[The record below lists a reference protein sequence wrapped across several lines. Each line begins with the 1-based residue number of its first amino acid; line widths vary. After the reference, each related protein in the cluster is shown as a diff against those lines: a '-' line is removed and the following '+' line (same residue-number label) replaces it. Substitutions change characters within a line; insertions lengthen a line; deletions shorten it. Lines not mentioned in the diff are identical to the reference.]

1 MVEFVESRN
10 RGQTDASSGIYLPWR
25 DVILISIDAL
35 ILVVVYLAIGSGI
48 LRKLSVLVGAVCVG
62 IRMSFLGKGFSYVK
76 GLWSSS
82 ERSDTGEA
90 GKVKEFMHQGE
101 IHNFPEIAE
110 RFRRVP
116 RARQNISWDVCT
128 WIYSPGVLSRWQPAS
143 SKSDPHV
150 HCREN
155 KRTVYRGKKSKE
167 K

>member
-48 LRKLSVLVGAVCVG
+48 LRKLSVLVGAVCVS

-82 ERSDTGEA
+82 ERSD
-90 GKVKEFMHQGE
+90 
-101 IHNFPEIAE
+101 
-110 RFRRVP
+110 RRS
-116 RARQNISWDVCT
+116 RQS
-128 WIYSPGVLSRWQPAS
+128 
-143 SKSDPHV
+143 
-150 HCREN
+150 
-155 KRTVYRGKKSKE
+155 
-167 K
+167 